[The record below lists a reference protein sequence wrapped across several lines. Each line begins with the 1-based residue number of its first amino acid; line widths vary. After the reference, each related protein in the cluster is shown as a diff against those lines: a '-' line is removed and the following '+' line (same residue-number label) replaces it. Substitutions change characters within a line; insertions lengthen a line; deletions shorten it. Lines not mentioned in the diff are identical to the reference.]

1 MVSKYGFCGEKRSKG
16 EPLVLKCEEL
26 YPHCVQLCMKNE
38 HQSGLTV
45 SDLLRELHHRV
56 EAKERGRISQA
67 TMASRLGVSSRT
79 YLEYLRG
86 TNSPVGMRVVFD
98 LLCML
103 DDEAALQLINR
114 WRDERQLLKQSPT
127 EIAT

>member
-1 MVSKYGFCGEKRSKG
+1 MVSSYGFCSEKRSEG
-16 EPLVLKCEEL
+16 EPSVLKCEEL
-26 YPHCVQLCMKNE
+26 YPNCALLCMKNE
-38 HQSGLTV
+38 RQSGLTV

-86 TNSPVGMRVVFD
+86 TNSPVGMRVVFN

-103 DDEAALQLINR
+103 DDEAVLQIINR
-114 WRDERQLLKQSPT
+114 WRDERQLIKQSPT
-127 EIAT
+127 EIST

>member
-1 MVSKYGFCGEKRSKG
+1 
-16 EPLVLKCEEL
+16 
-26 YPHCVQLCMKNE
+26 
-38 HQSGLTV
+38 
-45 SDLLRELHHRV
+45 
-56 EAKERGRISQA
+56 
-67 TMASRLGVSSRT
+67 
-79 YLEYLRG
+79 
-86 TNSPVGMRVVFD
+86 MRVVFD